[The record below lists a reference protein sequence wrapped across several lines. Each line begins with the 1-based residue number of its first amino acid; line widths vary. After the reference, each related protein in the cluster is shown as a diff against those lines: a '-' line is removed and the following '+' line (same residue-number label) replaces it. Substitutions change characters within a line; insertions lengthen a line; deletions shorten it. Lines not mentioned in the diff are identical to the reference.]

1 MRFVG
6 GISRLAQ
13 VTNSDWIGETYDA
26 KIGLTGKPMKAEY
39 KRLTL
44 EQEQASDGQRA
55 KTRKSTT

>member
-1 MRFVG
+1 MRFAVG
-6 GISRLAQ
+6 FSRLAQ

-44 EQEQASDGQRA
+44 EQEQACDGQRA
-55 KTRKSTT
+55 ETRTATT